1 MFNRKRSFEP
11 WKIGK
16 QVYDISHCFFTFGA
30 HDPGYIGMMAQR
42 SLKNYDKFT
51 RQTGYYGGGI
61 IVLPA
66 SFKLGLR
73 DLSFADKY
81 GVTYT
86 WDRAF
91 SGLFPHNGQVYDVT
105 SLSLD
110 IANVSE
116 ARMLE
121 IAQDIARNHFQTD
134 VVLKIYPDEQKLFWV
149 KYQ

>member
-11 WKIGK
+11 WKIGNR
-16 QVYDISHCFFTFGA
+16 VYDISHCFFTFGA

-42 SLKNYDKFT
+42 SLKNHTKFT
-51 RQTGYYGGGI
+51 RQADYYGGGI
-61 IVLPA
+61 VVLPA

-73 DLSFADKY
+73 DLSFIEKY
-81 GVTYT
+81 NITCH

-91 SGLFPHNGQVYDVT
+91 YGYFPHNGQVYDVT
-105 SLSLD
+105 SLTLD

-121 IAQDIARNHFQTD
+121 IAQDIAHNQLQTD